1 MCECVDVGVC
11 ESGGRACMRV
21 CGCFDVSVCKGESE
35 DRSCVVMVSGCVDVS
50 VFIREG
56 VGYVW

>member
-1 MCECVDVGVC
+1 MGVC

-21 CGCFDVSVCKGESE
+21 CGCVDVSVCKGESE